1 MSTTS
6 RPSGPTGGRRR
17 DPRDLTR
24 KGRRT
29 RKSLVDAA
37 RAVFYEQGY
46 IDARLSEVTA
56 RAGVSTGTL
65 YTYFDDREQL
75 LAAIIDDAYERS
87 VRPAGSRPADVG
99 DPFRRIFNGNRR
111 YVEAYRKNSDLMAIF
126 DQAEYLDEA
135 LKVRRMA
142 RASDFAE
149 RNAQTIR
156 RLQDEG
162 TVDRGVEPLVAAQAL
177 SFMVSTQCR
186 YVYVHEPDARYADA
200 AGAQM
205 LADHLTRLWYS
216 ALGVDPDPLLQT
228 FIAEAHQTD
237 ADDEVESPPHEDE
250 RARPT

>member
-1 MSTTS
+1 MSTTT
-6 RPSGPTGGRRR
+6 GPTSGQAASRRR
-17 DPRDLTR
+17 DPQDLTR

-46 IDARLSEVTA
+46 IDARLSEVTE

-87 VRPAGSRPADVG
+87 VRPAASRPADVG

-111 YVEAYRKNSDLMAIF
+111 YIEAYRQSSDLMAIF
-126 DQAEYLDEA
+126 DQAEYLDDA
-135 LKVRRMA
+135 LKARRMA

-162 TVDRGVEPLVAAQAL
+162 AVDRGIEPLVAAQAL

-186 YVYVHEPDARYADA
+186 YVYVHAPDPHYADA
-200 AGAQM
+200 AGARV
-205 LADHLTRLWYS
+205 LADHLTRLWFS
-216 ALGVDPDPLLQT
+216 ALGVDPDPLLEKFT
-228 FIAEAHQTD
+228 AEAD
-237 ADDEVESPPHEDE
+237 RAEAEADEEPPDEPEQATS
-250 RARPT
+250 